1 MEVPAP
7 RSAIGKLLESL
18 PPPTPSPFEL
28 IQKVILSR
36 ALQLC
41 PSSDSETVRLIRSM
55 IVSAPLKEANT
66 QLTQDFWWL
75 QQGYEAV

>member
-7 RSAIGKLLESL
+7 RSAIDKLLESL
-18 PPPTPSPFEL
+18 PPPTPAPLEL

-41 PSSDSETVRLIRSM
+41 PSSDSETVRFIRSM
-55 IVSAPLKEANT
+55 LVSAPLKEANT
-66 QLTQDFWWL
+66 LEANFWWQ
-75 QQGYEAV
+75 QQGYEVV